1 MRRNRRTQK
10 TQSRGKGPSENAI
23 VYRGP
28 IVTAA
33 EKKAQDLEVVTL
45 YEDVQVVAAAG
56 GTLTNVFTSD
66 PTVGTPQGWTA
77 WAARFREYRV
87 LAIEAEF
94 CPPYLHATPVVAGAE
109 SAAVFPLYE
118 VEDRA
123 SGTPLGSYTAAAA
136 YASLQMHPINSRWK
150 RRMDMS
156 STDEAQF
163 SSTGSSPAAPFYI
176 LWYAA
181 NLLAAANFGRARI
194 AYVIQFKNRI
204 A

>member
-1 MRRNRRTQK
+1 MRRNRRNGK
-10 TQSRGKGPSENAI
+10 TQNRGQGPPETAI

-28 IVTAA
+28 VVSAA

-45 YEDVQVVAAAG
+45 FEDVQVSASASGAI
-56 GTLTNVFTSD
+56 TNVFSSD
-66 PTVGTPQGWTA
+66 PTVGSPQGWTA

-87 LAIEAEF
+87 LAMEAEF
-94 CPPYLHATPVVAGAE
+94 CPGYLHHSPVVAGVE
-109 SAAVFPLYE
+109 STGFFPLYE

-123 SGTPLGSYTAAAA
+123 SGSALASYSAAAA

-176 LWYAA
+176 LWFCA
-181 NLLAAANFGRARI
+181 NLLVSSNFGRARI